1 MLSKKLILT
10 ATLVLSI
17 IATSFVNVY
26 ASSNASG
33 VVTLKESSAR
43 AEGAY
48 KVGDEIRVSVSVAVK
63 GMDGINTFLADV
75 LGYDRN
81 LLKYTGIT
89 LKEDWRLIS
98 DNGKVFIEKQ
108 DLGNDI
114 GKLCELKFKVI
125 KEFKETKIYIDNI
138 DASSGNG
145 TNIHYLDGNVNSP
158 SITIKASEPAPST
171 TKVETQVKKEEP
183 KTNNE
188 QEKQTVQNQTQTT
201 NRKDEVRKPEQEKM
215 TGTQNTVQVEESKTT
230 TVNTQVVENNTQT
243 EATKTTENTQNV
255 QEVQTVEAVGTQIQ
269 DTTNKLV
276 EQEVTK
282 LAKEQNISEENMD
295 NIMEII
301 TSCVTKVVSA
311 IIEAIF
317 KTLSLS
323 L

>member
-10 ATLVLSI
+10 AILVLSI

-33 VVTLKESSAR
+33 VFTLKETSAK
-43 AEGAY
+43 ATNTY
-48 KVGDEIRVSVSVAVK
+48 KVGDEITVSVSVAVK

-188 QEKQTVQNQTQTT
+188 QEKQPVQNQTQTT
-201 NRKDEVRKPEQEKM
+201 NRKDEVRKPEQEQTKP
-215 TGTQNTVQVEESKTT
+215 TQNTVQVEEPKT
-230 TVNTQVVENNTQT
+230 NTQGVENNIQT
-243 EATKTTENTQNV
+243 EATKTIENTQNV
-255 QEVQTVEAVGTQIQ
+255 QEVEAIETQIQ

>member
-33 VVTLKESSAR
+33 VFTLKETSAK
-43 AEGAY
+43 ATNTY
-48 KVGDEIRVSVSVAVK
+48 KVGDEITVSVSVAVK
-63 GMDGINTFLADV
+63 EMDGINIILADV
-75 LGYDRN
+75 LGYDKD
-81 LLKYTGIT
+81 LLEYKGIT
-89 LKEDWRLIS
+89 LRKDWVVIS
-98 DNGKVFIEKQ
+98 DKGKIFIERV
-108 DLGNDI
+108 DLESDK
-114 GKLCELKFKVI
+114 GKLCELKFKVK
-125 KEFKETKIYIDNI
+125 KEFKETKIYLDKI
-138 DASSGNG
+138 DATSGDG
-145 TNIHYLDGNVNSP
+145 INIHYLDGNVNSP
-158 SITIKASEPAPST
+158 SIIIKANEPAPST

-183 KTNNE
+183 KTNKE
-188 QEKQTVQNQTQTT
+188 QEKQPVQNQTQTT

-215 TGTQNTVQVEESKTT
+215 TGTQNTVQVEETKTT
-230 TVNTQVVENNTQT
+230 TVNTQGVENNIQT
-243 EATKTTENTQNV
+243 EATKTIENTQNV
-255 QEVQTVEAVGTQIQ
+255 QEVEAIETQIQ

>member
-33 VVTLKESSAR
+33 VFTLKEASAK
-43 AEGAY
+43 ATGTY
-48 KVGDEIRVSVSVAVK
+48 KVGDEITVSVSVAVK
-63 GMDGINTFLADV
+63 EMDGINIILANV
-75 LGYDRN
+75 LGYDKD
-81 LLKYTGIT
+81 LLEYKGIT
-89 LKEDWRLIS
+89 LRKDWVVIS
-98 DNGKVFIEKQ
+98 DKGKIFIERV
-108 DLGNDI
+108 DLESDK

-125 KEFKETKIYIDNI
+125 KEFKETKIYLDKI
-138 DASSGNG
+138 DATSGDG
-145 TNIHYLDGNVNSP
+145 INIHYLDGNVNSP
-158 SITIKASEPAPST
+158 SIIIKASEPAPST

-188 QEKQTVQNQTQTT
+188 QEKQPVQNQTQTT
-201 NRKDEVRKPEQEKM
+201 NRKDEVRKPEQEQTKP
-215 TGTQNTVQVEESKTT
+215 TQNTVQVEEPKT
-230 TVNTQVVENNTQT
+230 NTQGVENNIQT
-243 EATKTTENTQNV
+243 EATKTIENTQNV
-255 QEVQTVEAVGTQIQ
+255 QEVQTVEVVETQIQ

>member
-33 VVTLKESSAR
+33 VFTLKETSAK
-43 AEGAY
+43 ATNTY
-48 KVGDEIRVSVSVAVK
+48 KVGDEITVSVSVAVK

-125 KEFKETKIYIDNI
+125 KEFKETKIYIYNI

-158 SITIKASEPAPST
+158 SITIKASEPAPSAP
-171 TKVETQVKKEEP
+171 KVETQPTKPEQNE
-183 KTNNE
+183 TNNE
-188 QEKQTVQNQTQTT
+188 QEKQPVQNQTQTT

-215 TGTQNTVQVEESKTT
+215 TGTQNTVQVEEPKT
-230 TVNTQVVENNTQT
+230 NTQGVENNIQT
-243 EATKTTENTQNV
+243 EATKTIENTPNV
-255 QEVQTVEAVGTQIQ
+255 QEVQTVEVVETQIQ